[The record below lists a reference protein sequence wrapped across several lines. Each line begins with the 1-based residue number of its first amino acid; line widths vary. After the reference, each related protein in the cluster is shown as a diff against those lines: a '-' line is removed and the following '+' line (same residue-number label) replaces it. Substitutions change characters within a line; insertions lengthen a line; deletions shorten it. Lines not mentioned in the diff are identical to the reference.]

1 MKDTMQQEFERTP
14 ISFGDAKVEEAADPL
29 MKKRRAGKAAKPI
42 TDAEAPELSEADKS
56 LAKTAERFNKMKNDI
71 LATHTRATKELQ
83 RIHMVEERLKLKPGW
98 GASVQTFIR
107 DKTDVQIA
115 AAAELYKTYMKA
127 NLFSDE
133 AGEVKAENAVQY
145 DEQSC
150 TMSSATIAFDTEYKR
165 YVKDD
170 LGDFAKLKS

>member
-1 MKDTMQQEFERTP
+1 
-14 ISFGDAKVEEAADPL
+14 
-29 MKKRRAGKAAKPI
+29 
-42 TDAEAPELSEADKS
+42 
-56 LAKTAERFNKMKNDI
+56 
-71 LATHTRATKELQ
+71 
-83 RIHMVEERLKLKPGW
+83 MVEERLKLKPGW